1 MRLRL
6 CVGDIVTWRGVD
18 AIAVSANP
26 TLQGNASPGYWR
38 FAGRQSVDGA
48 VRLASGAELAQAA
61 EQAVAGTGRGWCEAG
76 QAVVTP
82 AFGAVSQAGSRHVI
96 HVIVP
101 DGLQVHA
108 GGSDHHVQYIATPML
123 HKSFRA
129 VLAAATSCGARRV
142 AIPALGCGVKAWR
155 PRLAA
160 AVAARAIA
168 DVVGECGRPSTHGNK
183 NSWSGAGKSAGV
195 IDAVDFVMHS
205 DEMAQHWEKAFGHA
219 FGPSVESSDREATIA
234 TWNLWQQL
242 PMRMARQPG
251 VSDGSCGSTLD
262 TECNRSVSV
271 RQVLEQQ
278 QGTAQAEA
286 KRALLTH
293 RTLQRVRNQDG
304 RCNRIT

>member
-1 MRLRL
+1 
-6 CVGDIVTWRGVD
+6 
-18 AIAVSANP
+18 
-26 TLQGNASPGYWR
+26 
-38 FAGRQSVDGA
+38 
-48 VRLASGAELAQAA
+48 
-61 EQAVAGTGRGWCEAG
+61 
-76 QAVVTP
+76 VTP

-108 GGSDHHVQYIATPML
+108 GSSDHHVQYVATPML

-160 AVAARAIA
+160 AVAAHAIA
-168 DVVGECGRPSTHGNK
+168 DAAVGECGKPKTRGNK
-183 NSWSGAGKSAGV
+183 NSWSAAGTNAGV

-205 DEMAQHWEKAFGHA
+205 DEMAQHWVETFRHA
-219 FGPSVESSDREATIA
+219 FGPSVESSDRDTTIA
-234 TWNLWQQL
+234 TWDLWQHL
-242 PMRMARQPG
+242 PMRTARQPG
-251 VSDGSCGSTLD
+251 VPDGSCGSALD

-271 RQVLEQQ
+271 RPVIEQQ
-278 QGTAQAEA
+278 QGTAQAKA
-286 KRALLTH
+286 KRTLLAH

-304 RCNRIT
+304 RCNKLT